1 MPPSSRIHGLD
12 TLRAIAIALVFM
24 NHYTLF
30 VSPATGF
37 GFFGELGWTGVDLF
51 FALSGYL
58 IGGQIFRGMVDGDG
72 LALPRF
78 YARRLLRTLPN
89 FYVVLALFY
98 CWPAFRGASPLLPLW
113 QFLTFTAN
121 LGLEP
126 GSAFSYAWSLC
137 VEEQFYLLLP
147 ALALLVAAL
156 GRHRLRG
163 TLTLTLAWLLIGAAV
178 VAGIF
183 VRGQLWQQHVLHAA
197 NGLHGYYKFIYY
209 ASLCRADELLAGV
222 ALALL
227 QTCHPGLWGRLRA
240 HGQVSLTAGL
250 ALTALAMRWFW
261 RDHYGQVTTLFGYPL
276 LALGC
281 GLLVLAALSPGSS
294 LHERRLPGAAALAAW
309 SYAIY
314 LTHKQLCLMLKP
326 LLAARGIDAASAG
339 GIALMVAA
347 SLLAGWLMYVLVET
361 PFMALRRRYFSAP
374 ARSAPALAPL
384 SAGAGTR

>member
-1 MPPSSRIHGLD
+1 MPPTRIHGLD
-12 TLRAIAIALVFM
+12 TLRALAIALVFM

-30 VSPATGF
+30 VSPATSF
-37 GFFGELGWTGVDLF
+37 GVFGDLGWTGVDLF

-58 IGGQIFRGMVDGDG
+58 IGGQIIRAITSQDG
-72 LALPRF
+72 LSLTRF

-98 CWPAFRGASPLLPLW
+98 GWPAFRGASPLLPVW
-113 QFLTFTAN
+113 QFFTFTAN

-156 GRHRLRG
+156 GRRRPAP
-163 TLTLTLAWLLIGAAV
+163 TLALAWFLLGAGV
-178 VAGIF
+178 VAGLLA
-183 VRGQLWQQHVLHAA
+183 RGQAWQLHVAHAA
-197 NGLHGYYKFIYY
+197 NSLHGYYQFIYY
-209 ASLCRADELLAGV
+209 ASLCRGDELLAGV

-227 QTCHPGLWGRLRA
+227 QTCHPHLWRRLRA
-240 HGQVSLTAGL
+240 HGNASLAAGIV
-250 ALTALAMRWFW
+250 ATALALRWF
-261 RDHYGQVTTLFGYPL
+261 RLDHYAYMTTLFGYPL

-281 GLLVLAALSPGSS
+281 GLLVLAALSPGSI
-294 LHERRLPGAAALAAW
+294 LHALRVPGATRLALW

-326 LLAARGIDAASAG
+326 ALAARGIEAASGA
-339 GIALMVAA
+339 GIALMLAA
-347 SLLAGWLMYVLVET
+347 SLLAGWLLYALVET
-361 PFMALRRRYFSAP
+361 PFMALRRRY
-374 ARSAPALAPL
+374 L
-384 SAGAGTR
+384 